1 MDVGSLTESRAMR
14 HVLIIVQNL
23 PVPLDRR
30 VWMECLALVDAGY
43 RVSVICPRGEGDP
56 DFEVLERVHIHKYDP
71 PPPSKGLKGFAWE
84 FAYCLAQTVRLMRR
98 VGRVAPIDAIQACNP
113 PDTFFLL
120 AAPLKLRGV
129 RFIFDQHDLCPE
141 LYESRFERPR
151 RIVHRL
157 LTLLERAT
165 YRTADHVISTNDSF
179 RQVAL
184 RRGRRRIQ
192 DVTVVRSGPKAA
204 VMVRGE
210 PEPELRMGRAH
221 LCVYLGV
228 MGPQDG
234 VDVVIRLADELV
246 HRRGRSDVHFA
257 LLGFGDCYESLRA
270 LTTKLGVEDHITFTG
285 RADDTMIKR
294 YLSTANVGLSPD
306 PKNPMN
312 DLSTMNKTLEYMA
325 HELPVAA
332 FDLHE
337 TRVSAGGA
345 AVYAQPNEVSS
356 FADAVEAL
364 LDDPVRREQM
374 GRSGRKRLEESL
386 SWENSAV
393 DYVGVYNRM
402 FGRAT
407 GRTVWSPAAVSAARQ
422 AASGAAAAEPGS
434 SGRP

>member
-14 HVLIIVQNL
+14 HVLILVQNL

-30 VWMECLALVDAGY
+30 VWMECLALVEAGY

-56 DFEVLERVHIHKYDP
+56 DFEVLEQVHIHKYDP
-71 PPPSKGLKGFAWE
+71 PPPSEGIKGFAWE
-84 FAYCLAQTVRLMRR
+84 FTYCLAQTVRLMRR
-98 VGRVAPIDAIQACNP
+98 VRRVAPIDAIQACNP

-120 AAPLKLRGV
+120 AAPWKLRGV
-129 RFIFDQHDLCPE
+129 RFVFDQHDLCPE
-141 LYESRFERPR
+141 LYESRFDRPR
-151 RIVHRL
+151 RLVHRL
-157 LTLLERAT
+157 LILLERAT
-165 YRTADHVISTNDSF
+165 YRTADHVISTNESF

-184 RRGRRRIQ
+184 RRGRRRSQ
-192 DVTVVRSGPKAA
+192 DVSVVRSGPRAA
-204 VMVRGE
+204 VMLRGE

-234 VDVVIRLADELV
+234 VDVVIHVADELV

-257 LLGFGDCYESLRA
+257 ILGFGDCYDSLRA
-270 LTTKLGVEDHITFTG
+270 LTTELGVEDHITFTG

-294 YLSTANVGLSPD
+294 YLSTADVGLSPD

-325 HELPVAA
+325 HELPVVA

-337 TRVSAGGA
+337 TRVSAGEA
-345 AVYAQPNEVSS
+345 AIYARPNEVSS
-356 FADAVEAL
+356 FADALEAL

-374 GRSGRKRLEESL
+374 GRSGRKRLEEAL
-386 SWENSAV
+386 SWENSAAN
-393 DYVGVYNRM
+393 YVRVYDRV
-402 FGRAT
+402 FGEAAGCTVGPGAT
-407 GRTVWSPAAVSAARQ
+407 
-422 AASGAAAAEPGS
+422 GAAARDAAPGASAADPGS